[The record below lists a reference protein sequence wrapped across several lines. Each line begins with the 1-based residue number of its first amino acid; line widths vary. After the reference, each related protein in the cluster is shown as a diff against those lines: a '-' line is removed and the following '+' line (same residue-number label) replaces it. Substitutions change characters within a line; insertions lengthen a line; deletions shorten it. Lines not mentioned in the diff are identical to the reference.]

1 MSIGLSIPMTFEDD
15 YLDNI
20 IELNNTR
27 TGHAYIKEVY
37 GARREDIIGNLRPSF
52 TLKYISDDN
61 LKNILHVYIK
71 ME

>member
-27 TGHAYIKEVY
+27 TGHAYS
-37 GARREDIIGNLRPSF
+37 RRCMVLEEKI
-52 TLKYISDDN
+52 
-61 LKNILHVYIK
+61 
-71 ME
+71 

>member
-20 IELNNTR
+20 IELNNIR

-37 GARREDIIGNLRPSF
+37 GP
-52 TLKYISDDN
+52 
-61 LKNILHVYIK
+61 KNKRI
-71 ME
+71 

>member
-37 GARREDIIGNLRPSF
+37 VLEEKI
-52 TLKYISDDN
+52 
-61 LKNILHVYIK
+61 
-71 ME
+71 